1 MFVPGVVGWMSYM
14 AWIPL
19 IYLAWIP
26 FIVLQILLLSL
37 AARRGNLDAQLLL
50 VPFGLQFGAILGTG
64 LLFGIEVSGHGGSL
78 IAFLA
83 GKRGPSLP
91 MAFSH
96 LRSERRRFPVPDFYS
111 RHLGALCPLPPR

>member
-37 AARRGNLDAQLLL
+37 AARRGNLDARLLL
-50 VPFGLQFGAILGTG
+50 VPFGLQFGRSLAPGSFLG
-64 LLFGIEVSGHGGSL
+64 
-78 IAFLA
+78 
-83 GKRGPSLP
+83 
-91 MAFSH
+91 
-96 LRSERRRFPVPDFYS
+96 LRSPDTE
-111 RHLGALCPLPPR
+111 AL